1 MDKLNRIAV
10 LLAGDFRQWP
20 RAAEYIFDFAERQ
33 AVTVDYYFAT
43 WTTTQDFWYTQ
54 DKTARKQRLVTE
66 YDIACEF
73 AKHNKNL
80 INFQLVKNFNNKYY
94 PTFYYQTYL
103 AKLAGIMKR
112 RYELDNNFVYDQ
124 VFEMRPDLYIHDE
137 INPPAILT
145 DFEWLGEISY
155 TQHNCANYQWPNAAD
170 LYYQANSFG
179 NDVLAERYYYRK
191 SIEASKF
198 SIMSE
203 FKHCCE
209 PHNHW
214 ILFDYSYVRRMQS
227 ISIRQHQPIH
237 LPIRSNFPQGDLRN
251 YNWAELCEY
260 AEQYWQ
266 LVISCN

>member
-1 MDKLNRIAV
+1 LDKLNRIAV
-10 LLAGDFRQWP
+10 LLAGDFRFWP
-20 RAAEYIFDFAERQ
+20 RAAEYIFAFAERQ
-33 AVTVDYYFAT
+33 AITVDYYFAT
-43 WTTTQDFWYTQ
+43 WPNTQDFWLTQ
-54 DKTARKQRLVTE
+54 DKKARKQRPVTE
-66 YDIACEF
+66 YDITCEF

-103 AKLAGIMKR
+103 AKLVNLMKR
-112 RYELDNNFVYDQ
+112 RYELDNDFVYDQ
-124 VFEMRPDLYIHDE
+124 VFEMRPDLYIYDE
-137 INPPAILT
+137 INTPVILT

-155 TQHNCANYQWPNAAD
+155 TQNNCANYQWPTAAD

-198 SIMSE
+198 SNRSE
-203 FKHCCE
+203 FKHCHDTL
-209 PHNHW
+209 HNHW
-214 ILFDYSYVRRMQS
+214 ILFDYSYARRLQS

-237 LPIRSNFPQGDLRN
+237 LPIRSNFPQDDLRN

-260 AEQYWQ
+260 AEQYWR
-266 LVISCN
+266 LVISC